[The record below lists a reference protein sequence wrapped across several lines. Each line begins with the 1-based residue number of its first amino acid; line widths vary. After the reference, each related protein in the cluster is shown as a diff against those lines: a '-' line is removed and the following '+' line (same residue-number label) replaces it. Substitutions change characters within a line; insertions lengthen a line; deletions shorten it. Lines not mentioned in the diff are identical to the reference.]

1 MKYYVYSPLGRTGSI
16 RVLHYINSRDRALAI
31 SKSFHSHHDEK
42 YGAHVFRIKKSQSEI
57 VEKEEKLDYTVVDN
71 LKHWIFPKELS
82 DLVPDS
88 VAMHSHTCMW
98 AKDNDWTHI
107 LTTRKDKTELA
118 MSLMIADRSGDWLAI
133 PNDKKSD
140 IKPFK
145 LDTRHYLFCLKLC
158 EGREQAFLKGVKKD
172 TGKDPIIIY
181 LEDTRKEIEEKL
193 GMKIAEKS
201 FMEREKH
208 ISSRRPKDYIL
219 NYDELKE
226 VYDDFIEN
234 KEYYMSIPFKD
245 LY

>member
-1 MKYYVYSPLGRTGSI
+1 MGRTGSI
-16 RVLHYINSRDRALAI
+16 RLLHYINGSINRVFALDRALAI
-31 SKSFHSHHDEK
+31 SKSFNSHHDDK
-42 YGAHVFRIKKSQSEI
+42 YGAHVFRIKDPHSEI

-71 LKHWIFPKELS
+71 VKHWIFPKELS

-98 AKDNDWTHI
+98 VKDNDWTHI

-118 MSLMIADRSGDWLAI
+118 MSLMIADRSGDWLAV
-133 PNDKKSD
+133 PDDKKSD

-145 LDTRHYLFCLKLC
+145 LSTIQYFGMLKQC

-234 KEYYMSIPFKD
+234 KEYYMSIPFED